1 MVRRR
6 HAWLSASLLLYS
18 ASSSFCNWRS
28 FAPSQVRLRGK
39 PEPVVEPAA
48 WEKVAQTAADVF
60 GDTSEFFV
68 DTLSAAFQ
76 GQEELVA
83 ENESASKLLGEVPGE
98 SLATLQEA
106 VRTQSQSVSIFL
118 EQASSLSIA
127 PAEFTSALGLV
138 RRSSIDVEDKVADV
152 LGEALPTSQEVL
164 APKKGRYGLAVHDAA
179 ARTGADGWVVPVRA
193 WIYRRN
199 EQRHRIRMTLARKIM
214 MEMIHGIKNVSK
226 EGLRRYE
233 ERGRLIFR
241 TLAFRGGERNVGLA
255 IKFDGED
262 KWREMPP
269 TNGKG
274 RVEVD
279 VPLPVHLVDAAS
291 EGGILNFT
299 VLLPEDK
306 SRKIEAISARAS
318 ALLIPPEGVLVISD
332 IDDTVKV
339 TEVFLGKD
347 SVVRNTFLEEF
358 RPVSGM
364 VNLYRS
370 WAEEFGAAFAFVS
383 NSPPELQEPL
393 REFLVNSGF
402 PKAPVFLRPLGGS
415 KEERAN
421 FKEMQ
426 ISELLRQ
433 YPRKKVVLVG
443 DSGERDPIVCA
454 ELLRRHPVQVIK
466 VLIRQVSPDMLVDK
480 EIFAGIPEDRWQVFS
495 DPAEAGLP
503 DELRDLASVP
513 GFLSFAASLGSK
525 AIKGAAAGLEDT
537 PVAANS

>member
-1 MVRRR
+1 
-6 HAWLSASLLLYS
+6 
-18 ASSSFCNWRS
+18 
-28 FAPSQVRLRGK
+28 Q
-39 PEPVVEPAA
+39 
-48 WEKVAQTAADVF
+48 
-60 GDTSEFFV
+60 
-68 DTLSAAFQ
+68 
-76 GQEELVA
+76 
-83 ENESASKLLGEVPGE
+83 
-98 SLATLQEA
+98 
-106 VRTQSQSVSIFL
+106 
-118 EQASSLSIA
+118 
-127 PAEFTSALGLV
+127 
-138 RRSSIDVEDKVADV
+138 
-152 LGEALPTSQEVL
+152 
-164 APKKGRYGLAVHDAA
+164 
-179 ARTGADGWVVPVRA
+179 
-193 WIYRRN
+193 
-199 EQRHRIRMTLARKIM
+199 
-214 MEMIHGIKNVSK
+214 
-226 EGLRRYE
+226 
-233 ERGRLIFR
+233 
-241 TLAFRGGERNVGLA
+241 
-255 IKFDGED
+255 D